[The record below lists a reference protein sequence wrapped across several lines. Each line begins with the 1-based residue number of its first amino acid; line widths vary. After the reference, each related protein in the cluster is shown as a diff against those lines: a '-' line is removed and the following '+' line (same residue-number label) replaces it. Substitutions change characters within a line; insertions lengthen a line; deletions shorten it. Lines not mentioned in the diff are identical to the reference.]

1 MFLRERKKIKTF
13 NQSSKNAIN
22 LILFKGNI
30 YKIEIR
36 YSQINECYLQNL
48 QILLKEQVFIH
59 HTHINTLS
67 AQKNKN
73 KDPKV

>member
-1 MFLRERKKIKTF
+1 MREKKNI
-13 NQSSKNAIN
+13 QSSKNAIN

-48 QILLKEQVFIH
+48 QILLKEQVFIR

-67 AQKNKN
+67 AQKKHKN